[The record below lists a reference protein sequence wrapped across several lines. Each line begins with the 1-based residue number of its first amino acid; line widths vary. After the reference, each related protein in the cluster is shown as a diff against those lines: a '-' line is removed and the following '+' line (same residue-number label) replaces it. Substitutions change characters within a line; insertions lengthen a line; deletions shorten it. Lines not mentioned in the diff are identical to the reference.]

1 MKMSQ
6 MMNSSSE
13 NAAVDYP
20 LSVQIDVNDRY
31 IEDKLRR
38 VMMRETA
45 VDGGEDVFQLD
56 GRRLGHRDRI
66 DNILAT
72 GREVTH
78 LFERGFSMHVAMGEA
93 AHDWSITASASED
106 CMRLRYAAQG
116 DAQYTADRAS
126 VVDEDSSCTFIVQP
140 AGASLTGTYRRGVMY
155 RYCSIDVSRTYLVE
169 RLGIEE
175 DRLPAPVTSSW
186 QRQEAAFGRIE
197 VERSTLALL
206 QRVFAICSDDT
217 WARIEAQA
225 IALLVI
231 NQLFPTWRD
240 NRQSSAILVR
250 LKPSERAA
258 LSRLRAE
265 AEQRCP
271 LPLSMQDAHAIC
283 GLNRN
288 KIHYGFKEMYG
299 VSLQKYC
306 TDLRMRLAA
315 RLLQSS
321 DLTIAEVG
329 EQAGFSEPTNFT
341 AAFRRHFGRLPS
353 EMRKE

>member
-1 MKMSQ
+1 
-6 MMNSSSE
+6 MMNSAQE
-13 NAAVDYP
+13 NEVITYP
-20 LSVQIDVNDRY
+20 LSVQIDVSDRY

-56 GRRLGHRDRI
+56 GRRLGHGDRI

-116 DAQYTADRAS
+116 DAQYTADRGS

-140 AGASLTGTYRRGVMY
+140 AGASLTGHYRRGVVY
-155 RYCSIDVSRTYLVE
+155 RYCSIDVSRTFLAE
-169 RLGIEE
+169 RLGIAQ

-197 VERSTLALL
+197 LERPTLGLL
-206 QRVFAICSDDT
+206 QRLFAICSDDT

-231 NQLFPTWRD
+231 NQVFSTWRD
-240 NRQSSAILVR
+240 NRRSGAILVR
-250 LKPSERAA
+250 LKTSERAA

-271 LPLSMQDAHAIC
+271 FPLSIQDAQAIC

-299 VSLQKYC
+299 TSLQRYC
-306 TDLRMRLAA
+306 TDLRMQRAA
-315 RLLQSS
+315 HLLKSS
-321 DLTIAEVG
+321 ALTIAEIG
-329 EQAGFSEPTNFT
+329 EQLGFSEPTNFT
-341 AAFRRHFGRLPS
+341 AAFRHHFGRLPS
-353 EMRKE
+353 EMRKAD